1 MSMTLGRGEH
11 ECSPWLSIPFA
22 DFARELLD
30 SAERPDSRPAIIAV
44 DGRSSSGKT
53 NLAGRLNRAVPA
65 SQVVHTD
72 DIAWFH
78 SRFGWTDLMV
88 NNVLEPL
95 HEGCAVAFLP
105 PAWKDR
111 ARPGSIVVP
120 IDTSLV
126 IIEGVGASRA
136 DVGHLFDATVWIQAD
151 LRDVESRNADRV
163 RSGETHESGVGAWM
177 AEEFPFLEGDRP
189 WVRASHIIAGSD
201 IIPHDPDN
209 EVIVSVQHFLT

>member
-1 MSMTLGRGEH
+1 MTLGRGEH

-30 SAERPDSRPAIIAV
+30 FAERPDSRPAIIAV

-95 HEGCAVAFLP
+95 HEGCAVAFRP

-126 IIEGVGASRA
+126 IVEGVGASRA

-163 RSGETHESGVGAWM
+163 RSVKRTSPESVHGWPRSSLSWRGI
-177 AEEFPFLEGDRP
+177 DRGCVLP
-189 WVRASHIIAGSD
+189 MSSRVATSS
-201 IIPHDPDN
+201 PMT
-209 EVIVSVQHFLT
+209 LTTRS